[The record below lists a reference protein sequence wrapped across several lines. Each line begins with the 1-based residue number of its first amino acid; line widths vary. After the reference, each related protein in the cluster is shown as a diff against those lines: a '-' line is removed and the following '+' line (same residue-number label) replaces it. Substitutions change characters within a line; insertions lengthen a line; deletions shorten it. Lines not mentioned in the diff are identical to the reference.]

1 MPLWHSPPR
10 ASDGCR
16 ARPRRDP
23 AARREPQSPFGRAP
37 HARLS
42 GPQHVN
48 QVGLRGQSDQAILDF
63 AAARGFII
71 VSKDNDFRQ
80 LSFLKGAPP
89 KVIWLEVGNAGT
101 DRIGELLLSR
111 RALVSDFA
119 TTAEDALLVLEL
131 REDD

>member
-1 MPLWHSPPR
+1 
-10 ASDGCR
+10 
-16 ARPRRDP
+16 
-23 AARREPQSPFGRAP
+23 
-37 HARLS
+37 
-42 GPQHVN
+42 
-48 QVGLRGQSDQAILDF
+48 VGLRGQSDQAILDF

>member
-1 MPLWHSPPR
+1 LV
-10 ASDGCR
+10 
-16 ARPRRDP
+16 
-23 AARREPQSPFGRAP
+23 
-37 HARLS
+37 ARLTPAYP
-42 GPQHVN
+42 GTQHVN

>member
-1 MPLWHSPPR
+1 M
-10 ASDGCR
+10 
-16 ARPRRDP
+16 
-23 AARREPQSPFGRAP
+23 
-37 HARLS
+37 
-42 GPQHVN
+42 
-48 QVGLRGQSDQAILDF
+48 GLRGQSDQAILDF

-80 LSFLKGAPP
+80 LSFLKGSPP